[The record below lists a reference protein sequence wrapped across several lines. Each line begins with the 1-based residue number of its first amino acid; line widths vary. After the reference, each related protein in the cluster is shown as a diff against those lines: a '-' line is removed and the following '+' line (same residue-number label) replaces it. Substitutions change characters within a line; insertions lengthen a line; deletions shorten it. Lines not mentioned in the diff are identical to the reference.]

1 MYLSGSYYTDED
13 LKQDLFGRKN
23 KRLPKQGRRSLK
35 ATVARTGAAA
45 ALLGV
50 FTLSLPS
57 TISPIPLV
65 FPGFEASVAARSGC
79 SSSSWCLKWPFS
91 RSSQVEYSSQLSK
104 LMFDR
109 LANGATGSGGSS
121 GLGGRVRGAE
131 NNPGAGRMA
140 LVEQAQSA
148 LPELAP
154 LSPAK
159 VVSLKVRVGEK
170 LDAILA
176 RLGIGDDDKKKVS
189 SSLSLVGEQVK
200 SGATVEIAKGAGDDI
215 LGLKVHQPRG
225 PVVSLS
231 KTDQQEFR
239 STVSKDGGQQSTQV
253 FAGVIKRSFRQ
264 GAIDSGVPTDLLDD
278 FVDIFGDK
286 VDFRKQLRAGDSFSI
301 LSEDKQ
307 STTASGAAAN
317 RKKTILA
324 ASITANGKAFYAVRY
339 VGQDGKARYFDES
352 GKSSEG
358 KFLRYPLKFTR
369 ISSVFS
375 ESRFHPV
382 LKRRRAHNGVDFAA
396 PTGTP
401 VRSVGSGVVK
411 EARYHSE
418 MGNYVA
424 IRHNDR
430 YSTVYMHLHKI
441 QKGIKAGGRVE
452 SGELIGTVGKTGL
465 ASGPHLHFALYD
477 RGRFVDPMKGSFS
490 YSDDK
495 VVIPQ
500 QFLTAALETL
510 KRSQAQAVQVAANQI
525 TSEKFRS

>member
-1 MYLSGSYYTDED
+1 MYLSGSYYTEED
-13 LKQDLFGRKN
+13 LEQDLFGRKN
-23 KRLPKQGRRSLK
+23 KGLRKQERRSLK

-50 FTLSLPS
+50 FTLSIPS
-57 TISPIPLV
+57 NISPVPLLY
-65 FPGFEASVAARSGC
+65 PGFNNSSQRYSGC
-79 SSSSWCLKWPFS
+79 SSTSWCFKWPFS
-91 RSSQVEYSSQLSK
+91 KSREVEYSSQLSK

-109 LANGATGSGGSS
+109 LANSESGSVGA
-121 GLGGRVRGAE
+121 VQ

-140 LVEQAQSA
+140 LVDQAKSTI
-148 LPELAP
+148 PELAP

-159 VVSLKVRVGEK
+159 VVSFKVRVGEK

-176 RLGIGDDDKKKVS
+176 RLGVRDDDKKKVS

-200 SGATVEIAKGAGDDI
+200 SGATVEIAKGSGDDI

-239 STVSKDGGQQSTQV
+239 STVSKEGGQQSTQV
-253 FAGVIKRSFRQ
+253 YAGVIKRSFRQ
-264 GAIDSGVPTDLLDD
+264 GAIDSGVPADLLDD

-307 STTASGAAAN
+307 STASASN
-317 RKKTILA
+317 RQKTILA

-352 GKSSEG
+352 GRSSEG
-358 KFLRYPLKFTR
+358 KFLRYPVKFTR

-401 VRSVGSGVVK
+401 VRSVGSGIIK
-411 EARYHSE
+411 EARYHGE

-424 IRHNDR
+424 IKHNDR

-441 QKGIKAGGRVE
+441 QKGIKAGARID
-452 SGELIGTVGKTGL
+452 SGELIGAVGSTGL

-500 QFLTAALETL
+500 QYLTAALETL
-510 KRSQAQAVQVAANQI
+510 KRSQAQAIQVAAINVG
-525 TSEKFRS
+525 SEKAKS

>member
-13 LKQDLFGRKN
+13 LEQDLFGKENKGLRK
-23 KRLPKQGRRSLK
+23 QERRSLK

-50 FTLSLPS
+50 FTLSIPS
-57 TISPIPLV
+57 NISPVPLL
-65 FPGFEASVAARSGC
+65 FPEFTNISQRNSGC
-79 SSSSWCLKWPFS
+79 SPSSWCFKWPLSKS
-91 RSSQVEYSSQLSK
+91 REVEYSSQLSK

-109 LANGATGSGGSS
+109 LASGGS
-121 GLGGRVRGAE
+121 GAAGAIQ

-140 LVEQAQSA
+140 LVEQAKSTI
-148 LPELAP
+148 PELAP

-159 VVSLKVRVGEK
+159 VVSFKVRVGEK

-176 RLGIGDDDKKKVS
+176 RLGVKDDDKRKVS
-189 SSLSLVGEQVK
+189 SSLSLVGEHVK
-200 SGATVEIAKGAGDDI
+200 SGATVEIAQGAGDDI

-239 STVSKDGGQQSTQV
+239 STVSKEGGQQSTQV
-253 FAGVIKRSFRQ
+253 YAGVIKRSFRQ

-301 LSEDKQ
+301 LSEVKQ
-307 STTASGAAAN
+307 FNTSSVGNGSSGSVN
-317 RKKTILA
+317 KKKTILA

-411 EARYHSE
+411 EARYHGE

-424 IRHNDR
+424 IKHNDR

-441 QKGIKAGGRVE
+441 QKGIKAGSRIE
-452 SGELIGTVGKTGL
+452 SGELIGSVGSTGL

-510 KRSQAQAVQVAANQI
+510 KRSQAQAIQLAAINVG
-525 TSEKFRS
+525 SEKAKS

>member
-13 LKQDLFGRKN
+13 LEQDLFGRKN

-35 ATVARTGAAA
+35 ATVARTGAVA

-65 FPGFEASVAARSGC
+65 FPRFEGTFAARSGC
-79 SSSSWCLKWPFS
+79 TPTSWCLKWPFA

-109 LANGATGSGGSS
+109 LASGRGS
-121 GLGGRVRGAE
+121 GAE

-176 RLGIGDDDKKKVS
+176 RLGIRDDDKKKVS

-215 LGLKVHQPRG
+215 LGLKVHQPKG

-286 VDFRKQLRAGDSFSI
+286 VDFRKQLRAGDRFSI

-307 STTASGAAAN
+307 STASSGAAAN

-358 KFLRYPLKFTR
+358 KFLRYPLKYTR

-401 VRSVGSGVVK
+401 VRSVGSGVIK

-452 SGELIGTVGKTGL
+452 SGELIGSVGKTGL

-510 KRSQAQAVQVAANQI
+510 KRSQAQAVQVAANQVA
-525 TSEKFRS
+525 SEKMRS